1 MTSPATPTNDQPSS
15 QKQQQILN
23 NSKIKSLI
31 AQGLQTGM
39 NVDKLKE
46 QIVMM
51 AQANYSLD
59 KILTFTAYE
68 INTSKKQ
75 LENLKSQAKTMPGS
89 PSSGPQG
96 QGQQQQQE
104 QTPYFSVRPPIPTY
118 AINEM
123 NLVILLRLYEEAT
136 APQQPKEKENR
147 EFFYSSKPLH
157 EFVDQTSEYLF
168 FSNPNSDDK
177 TEMDIVK
184 TRMEFLKELSKAGKK
199 EKEEGGKEEKKMT
212 LERLKELQADKT
224 WITKLSEDQKKAYE
238 DTLSRIKKAVRA
250 AIRDLNWFGYVHT
263 DVFSAHDHVDG
274 EGDPS
279 KDRIILQRKGW
290 AYLHLYLHVWT
301 QADQKNA
308 FYFFVN
314 MGLDRN
320 FNW

>member
-15 QKQQQILN
+15 HKQQQILN
-23 NSKIKSLI
+23 NGKMKALL
-31 AQGLQTGM
+31 AQGLQAGM

-89 PSSGPQG
+89 PLSSQE
-96 QGQQQQQE
+96 QQQQQ
-104 QTPYFSVRPPIPTY
+104 QQGPYFSVRPPIPTY

-136 APQQPKEKENR
+136 APVKDKEIR

-157 EFVDQTSEYLF
+157 EFIDQTSEYLF
-168 FSNPNSDDK
+168 FSNPNSEDK

-184 TRMEFLKELSKAGKK
+184 TRMEFLKELSAK
-199 EKEEGGKEEKKMT
+199 KEEGDKIT
-212 LERLKELQADKT
+212 LEKLKELQADKN

-238 DTLSRIKKAVRA
+238 ETLSRIKKAVRA
-250 AIRDLNWFGYVHT
+250 AIRDLNWFGYVKA
-263 DVFSAHDHVDG
+263 DVFSAHGHAEGEVDSSTDKITL
-274 EGDPS
+274 E
-279 KDRIILQRKGW
+279 KKGW
-290 AYLHLYLHVWT
+290 AYLQLYLHVWN